1 MFWLWWLGETANS
14 AETPRFVLP
23 KFLFCSVL
31 FILFDLCFTHKF
43 TNKMEAPS
51 QQGGVA
57 TLDQLKEMFSLF
69 DKDGDGTITVDE
81 YRSRSD

>member
-1 MFWLWWLGETANS
+1 MFYTQIY
-14 AETPRFVLP
+14 
-23 KFLFCSVL
+23 K
-31 FILFDLCFTHKF
+31 
-43 TNKMEAPS
+43 NKMEAPS

-81 YRSRSD
+81 YTLSFLLI

>member
-1 MFWLWWLGETANS
+1 
-14 AETPRFVLP
+14 
-23 KFLFCSVL
+23 
-31 FILFDLCFTHKF
+31 
-43 TNKMEAPS
+43 MEAPS

-81 YRSRSD
+81 YTLSFLLI